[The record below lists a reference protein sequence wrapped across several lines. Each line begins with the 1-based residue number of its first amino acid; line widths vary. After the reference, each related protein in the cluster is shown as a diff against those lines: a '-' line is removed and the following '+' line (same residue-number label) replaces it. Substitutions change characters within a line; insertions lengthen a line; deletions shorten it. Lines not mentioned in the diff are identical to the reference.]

1 MSVIVSI
8 SEVEGRFSELLARVE
23 AGEDVIIAR
32 DREPIAKL
40 TRARATDNL
49 RTAIEELKASR
60 AGLRPV
66 RHDELL
72 AWRDEGR
79 RVE

>member
-1 MSVIVSI
+1 MSLIVSV
-8 SEVEGRFSELLARVE
+8 SEAEGRFSELLARVE

-32 DREPIAKL
+32 GREPIAKIIR
-40 TRARATDNL
+40 TRSAENL
-49 RTAIEELKASR
+49 GAAIEELKASR
-60 AGLRPV
+60 AGLPPV